1 MRIDRRLLQWGVFL
15 LVLGVIPLAIQQGW
29 IPDDLPWW
37 QLWPVLLIGLGISI
51 LLRRTTAAAL
61 GGLISA
67 VTLAAMIGGTLA
79 SGFAGGFP
87 SLGVSCAGGS
97 TGDPFATQTGTFSG
111 GSVAQVRLE
120 MGCGDLNVESA
131 PGSGWTVAGSS
142 DDGRVPDIDAAA
154 DRLAVT
160 TPESGTSFFRDRSSW
175 QITLPTDSTVDI
187 DATVNAGSARL
198 ELGSA
203 QVEGLR
209 LGINAG
215 SGFIDLGAT
224 AQARRLTVDVNAGS
238 ASIIL
243 PERSISGTLSA
254 NAGSI
259 EFCVDLATVGIRIVT
274 GDNITAGN
282 NFDDAGLDEVADD
295 VWESPGYGGATE
307 RIDLAASANAGS
319 LNLNPE
325 DGCQ

>member
-1 MRIDRRLLQWGVFL
+1 
-15 LVLGVIPLAIQQGW
+15 
-29 IPDDLPWW
+29 
-37 QLWPVLLIGLGISI
+37 
-51 LLRRTTAAAL
+51 
-61 GGLISA
+61 
-67 VTLAAMIGGTLA
+67 
-79 SGFAGGFP
+79 
-87 SLGVSCAGGS
+87 
-97 TGDPFATQTGTFSG
+97 
-111 GSVAQVRLE
+111 
-120 MGCGDLNVESA
+120 
-131 PGSGWTVAGSS
+131 
-142 DDGRVPDIDAAA
+142 
-154 DRLAVT
+154 
-160 TPESGTSFFRDRSSW
+160 
-175 QITLPTDSTVDI
+175 
-187 DATVNAGSARL
+187 
-198 ELGSA
+198 
-203 QVEGLR
+203 
-209 LGINAG
+209 
-215 SGFIDLGAT
+215 
-224 AQARRLTVDVNAGS
+224 LTVDVNAGS